1 MPSYKQ
7 LARGNW
13 KVAVSLGYKE
23 DGKKILIRKQGFKT
37 KKEAEAWANEILN
50 QKNKGYIA
58 PVSNNI
64 LFKDFLMK
72 WFDEYKSK
80 TLSVNTYNRYK
91 SSMAIHI
98 LPFLGS
104 YKLTD
109 INNVILQDFY
119 NKLVGE
125 GLKPVTVNKILEVVN
140 GCLKYA
146 KKLKLIYVL
155 PTDIEKM
162 KIDKPVI
169 EYWNEKEL
177 SYFLGRIKNHY
188 LYFPVLLD
196 SLTGLRIGELCGLKW
211 KDIDL
216 DKGYI
221 CIQGQIIIDK
231 AKKELIYTEILKT
244 DTAYRKLSIPPI
256 LINALRNVKAS
267 RKASDNDFVVLN
279 REGTVCNPRNL
290 SMNFTKTVSKYK
302 KSIKEIEEEGMDPT
316 DYMQLKQL
324 TFHGLRH
331 THATILILNGDNI
344 KSVSDRLGHKDIST
358 TLNTYTHVM
367 EEMKENTS
375 ALLQNIFTNIIK

>member
-13 KVAVSLGYKE
+13 KVAVSLGYK
-23 DGKKILIRKQGFKT
+23 DGKKQILRKQGFKT
-37 KKEAEAWANEILN
+37 KKDAETWANEILN

-72 WFDEYKSK
+72 WFDDYKSR
-80 TLSVNTYNRYK
+80 TLSVNTLNRYR
-91 SSMAIHI
+91 SSIETHI
-98 LPFLGS
+98 LPLLGS
-104 YKLTD
+104 YKLTE

-119 NKLVGE
+119 NKLIGE
-125 GLKPVTVNKILEVVN
+125 ALKPSTVKKILEIVN

-155 PTDIEKM
+155 PTDIEKI
-162 KIDKPVI
+162 KIDKPII

-177 SYFLGRIKNHY
+177 SYFLRKINDDY
-188 LYFPVLLD
+188 LYFPVLVD
-196 SLTGLRIGELCGLKW
+196 SLTGLRVGELCGLKW
-211 KDIDL
+211 KDVDL
-216 DKGYI
+216 NKGYI
-221 CIQGQIIIDK
+221 YVKGQIVMDNSK
-231 AKKELIYTEILKT
+231 RELIYTEILKT
-244 DTAYRKLSIPPI
+244 DNAYRKISIPPI
-256 LINALRNVKAS
+256 LINTLDTVKAS
-267 RKASDNDFVVLN
+267 RKASNDDFVVLDRDGN
-279 REGTVCNPRNL
+279 MCNPRNL
-290 SMNFTKTVSKYK
+290 SMNFSRVVAKYK
-302 KSIKEIEEEGMDPT
+302 KSIEELEEEGIAPD
-316 DYMQLKQL
+316 DYMQLKQI

-344 KSVSDRLGHKDIST
+344 KSVSDRLGHKDVST

-375 ALLQNIFTNIIK
+375 NLLQNIFTKIINN